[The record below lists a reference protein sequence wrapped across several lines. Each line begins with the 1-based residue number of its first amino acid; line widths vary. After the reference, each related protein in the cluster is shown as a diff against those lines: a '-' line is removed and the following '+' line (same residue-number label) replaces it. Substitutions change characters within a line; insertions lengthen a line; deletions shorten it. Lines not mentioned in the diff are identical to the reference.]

1 MDSNK
6 LQRWQIAKLQKSI
19 TPMVSYLHK
28 LRERMQRVGFL
39 PQDPLYVVVDT
50 AYDAV
55 QALAVK
61 LHYLGCD
68 HGTGNPPRF

>member
-1 MDSNK
+1 MDSNALK
-6 LQRWQIAKLQKSI
+6 RWQIIALQKAVA
-19 TPMVSYLHK
+19 PMLAYLCK

-39 PQDPLYVVVDT
+39 PQDPLYQVVER

-55 QALAVK
+55 QSLSVK

-68 HGTGNPPRF
+68 HGTGNPPRK